1 MPVDQ
6 KSIPVDQLQKGMYIS
21 KLDRPWIET
30 PFPLQ
35 GFYVRDL
42 KDIDLLRRFCREV
55 WIDIARSRVEVPAV
69 VHAADPASASD
80 TTASGHA
87 LDGFVAEAWTHLSTV
102 LTLAQR
108 NAIHAN
114 HSAYYGTP

>member
-6 KSIPVDQLQKGMYIS
+6 KCIPVDQLQKGMYIS

-42 KDIDLLRRFCREV
+42 KDIDSLNHKLDALTAV
-55 WIDIARSRVEVPAV
+55 IAELSQSIRKDNEK
-69 VHAADPASASD
+69 
-80 TTASGHA
+80 SGK
-87 LDGFVAEAWTHLSTV
+87 D
-102 LTLAQR
+102 
-108 NAIHAN
+108 
-114 HSAYYGTP
+114 